1 MNLDELI
8 EQLEL
13 LKRDHPEAAEYT
25 VRTNALDVFMVNLA
39 DDGDGPYVELELYR
53 PWALPKPTN

>member
-13 LKRDHPEAAEYT
+13 LKRDHPEVAQYT
-25 VRTNALDVFMVNLA
+25 VRTNVLDVFMVKVA
-39 DDGDGPYVELELYR
+39 DDGDEPYVELELYR